1 MDFIQFEGESR
12 PRICYTPYVYS
23 SIVDCSKHYTIF
35 TRGTVK
41 IIEKEVSK
49 NVTKRRHNRI

>member
-41 IIEKEVSK
+41 IIEKEVLK